1 MGTFV
6 CVYYSK
12 RLFGCEEKI
21 SNFEEACS
29 EAGIFRVPFEYIK
42 GITYKG
48 GDFGMISSVFVRS
61 VWDWTKTGVVAVT
74 AAVLINSYV
83 LQAFQVKG
91 ESMLP
96 TLHNADSTFALK
108 IQSSYDYGDIVIIDS
123 RIGQPRDWLDP
134 VLEHPLV
141 AKLLGSEA
149 EYLWVKRV
157 IGKPGDMLEF
167 RDGQVIR
174 NGVAIDEPY
183 VLEPMQAAPDPVIVP
198 EGKLFVMGDNRNN
211 SLDSRVIGPVPV
223 SNVIGKV
230 IFSY

>member
-1 MGTFV
+1 
-6 CVYYSK
+6 
-12 RLFGCEEKI
+12 
-21 SNFEEACS
+21 
-29 EAGIFRVPFEYIK
+29 
-42 GITYKG
+42 
-48 GDFGMISSVFVRS
+48 MISSVFVRS